1 MMLPGGPTPAVG
13 CARRPRI
20 CAGPRSTSPLPHR
33 APPLAGDAAFHC
45 QQASEKALKAF
56 LAWRDVPFRKTH
68 DLAVIGQQCVALD
81 ATLEP
86 VCRRAERLTAFA
98 WIFRYPGDAEE
109 PPAVEIAEALGLA
122 HEVYGAVLARLPA
135 ELRP

>member
-1 MMLPGGPTPAVG
+1 M
-13 CARRPRI
+13 
-20 CAGPRSTSPLPHR
+20 
-33 APPLAGDAAFHC
+33 
-45 QQASEKALKAF
+45 
-56 LAWRDVPFRKTH
+56 PFRKTH

-109 PPAVEIAEALGLA
+109 PPVVEIAEALGLA
-122 HEVYGAVLARLPA
+122 HEVYGAVLTRLPA
-135 ELRP
+135 ALRP